1 MKSAD
6 FSLDFS
12 FLPKPLPPVQ
22 YMKRSALKR
31 WIPFR
36 LAALVAPLIAAWP
49 VAVKAAP
56 LWWDNSGGTAN
67 DWGGAANWSTVVGGG
82 TTPGAIPGAADT
94 ATFNAT
100 SLTTAQTVNLNADR
114 SLLGL
119 IFTSGAAVNLQ
130 GGGTNRALT
139 LGLDGILKSGTGA
152 VTVGSATAGQNVS
165 ILLGAN
171 QTWANNNNT
180 GALTVLNGVTS
191 NAAGARVLTLGGTS
205 TTASTASGVIGNGAG
220 TVSVTKVGTAT
231 WVLGGANSFGGGV
244 NLNAG
249 VLQLNNAT
257 AAGSGTITYGNSG
270 SGRLFING
278 GVGIANNLVIGT
290 AQAGAVGQGL
300 IQQTGTGRATV
311 NGTVTFN
318 ALPSAGGA
326 LVGGGAVGSELV
338 LAGAVNGGAALGL
351 SQRDGRVIFSGGGS
365 IGGTY
370 LVTGTVL
377 AGANNGIPVALAPA
391 LGGSANGTLDLNG
404 FNQALAGVSLGN
416 GGLGSN
422 FTGTVNLGAR
432 TLSLN
437 GNVTTVSTATSVAA
451 HTINAG
457 VGGTIDFGGTSRSFT
472 VADTLAVDDL
482 TVNGA
487 AITAGAGFSKDGA
500 GTLVLRNVTS
510 TGALSV
516 NAGTLAASSI
526 GQAGT
531 LSVPGLSFGA
541 GNATVRVQVG
551 SVQDTINAG
560 ALTTGSG
567 TVTLA
572 VPQVGGLIANGTYPL
587 LNYAGA
593 SPGLGAF
600 VAALP
605 GHMTGSI
612 VDTGSSFAL
621 EVTGNDR
628 VVWTGGVD
636 GKWDVNTTENWK
648 LETGGGAAKY
658 LEYDSVVFGDGPLGA
673 GGSTISVTG
682 NVTPAAVSFTNT
694 TATPYA
700 LTGVGAVGITGAGGL
715 TKTGDGTVVLQ
726 TANSYSGATTVSA
739 GTLELDH
746 DVTGNVVLSG
756 TSGVSVASGALL
768 KLTRDDGNIAFS
780 RSISGAGTVE
790 VNPHTAAGAAV
801 RDVGLTGNNSGFN
814 GTWRF
819 TTSVAGA
826 LGTYRTNAMT
836 AANLGSAGVIVE
848 NGAQVWLAG
857 GNTFNNNFTITGA
870 GYAETAGGTPA
881 AGTGLAYGGIG
892 ALRIDNGST
901 LAGGIRISGNTKI
914 QAYNGTGTISGSI
927 STTNASDLL
936 VVGGGQ
942 SGTTVVLTGDNS
954 SGANPLRNVWINSG
968 GTAGTQR
975 LNVGNGGTT
984 GTLGL
989 GTVTLNGDS
998 AAQAAIGFDRSNGY
1012 TLAPGQTITA
1022 TGTTLTNTFVDL
1034 DSTGSGF
1041 NDGGNAITLGA
1052 AGPAAGGSVRVG
1064 QSRANAVAA
1073 ITGALTAERV
1083 TVASGQNNATL
1094 NIVPGATVRANY
1106 LGISEA
1112 GGMGGTVNQSGG
1124 DVGVVGQ
1131 VRVGHFGTNTSVYNM
1146 SGGQLTLSGAS
1157 PALTPSTAGAGGVN
1171 ATGDNN
1177 IPGGA
1182 TQVITGGGIY
1192 LGIDGTGIFNQTG
1205 GTVTTN
1211 WVVLD
1216 NRGDSGAGVNMPDG
1230 IDRYNLSGGVLNL
1243 RSNWGIIQRNASA
1256 AVSFGG
1262 GTVRVDNTGSGTGT
1276 GTAITVPLNA
1286 VIDTVGGTTTTLD
1299 TNGAD
1304 NGFTLSQNVRG
1315 TGTLSLTGGGSVN
1328 LSTTTAQTVS
1338 ANLAS
1343 AGAGANLVKQGVG
1356 TTTLTGSLAGFTGN
1370 VTVSAGRLGVPNDL
1384 GAGVLTVADGAA
1396 LSGEPQQVTAL
1407 NLGTTAGAV
1416 NTLHFDPTTAG
1427 ALTTGVLNSVG
1438 RTVLNLTS
1446 APASAGLYAAIQYG
1460 TRSGAGTFEVA
1471 DAATFRQAP
1480 TVIDSGS
1487 AINVDIAAGLNLNW
1501 SGVESGVWN
1510 LNAAKNWTNSAPAE
1524 DVFFNFDRVTFG
1536 EGGANPAVALAGK
1549 LAPAA
1554 VAVTSETVNY
1564 TLTSTTDNQ
1573 LTGVTGIAKTGAS
1586 TLTLVGPNV
1595 HTGVT
1600 SIGGGT
1606 VAISNANSLG
1616 SGAGGNSIALS
1627 NGGRLAYSG
1636 TTAIDLGATRS
1647 VAVGTG
1653 GGTIAHTGTTAVTH
1667 AIPGNLSGS
1676 GALRFSTTGTAAAAN
1691 SSTTYTLSGSNAG
1704 YTGDISVDA
1713 TSNILS
1719 TLTIPNQL
1727 AVPNARSITVNHPA
1741 ASVTAGN
1748 ANNLT
1753 LGGGVTLPAATTLNF
1768 TSALPTAALSLRTGL
1783 NTSGAVAINGP
1794 VTLSGNTIVQFNAA
1808 AGSVATYNGNFSET
1822 TPGAFVE
1829 SGLSPFS
1836 NVLFLRG
1843 TGTHVVNGTVNLPSA
1858 GSTLAVTD
1866 GAVVLLN
1873 SSGNNFRSGNAAF
1886 GTIRLGAHDAL
1897 ATNARVVIGQT
1908 GDQAATVDLNG
1919 FNQTVA
1925 GLEWAA
1931 VTGNSLTKGISNTNA
1946 GQLSTFTVNQATT
1959 PGTAFNGTISGRTAL
1974 VKEGAGTLTLAA
1986 GASNFTGNVTVNGGT
2001 LVASSAAAANGNSGP
2016 LGVANAAGRRIT
2028 VGSGAILSFTSNN
2041 IYGNGS
2047 GNANLPTTAINGGTL
2062 TSTRY
2067 NVLGNLE
2074 LNGGTLTQSASDSG
2088 GYQGYQFRGSV
2099 AVGGSAASSIETG
2112 NGKGNHLGANTVF
2125 NVADATGN
2133 SGADLTVSTPLLNQ
2147 SADFGSAAGGL
2158 TKEGAGTLRL
2168 APASVSTY
2176 TGATVVNGGELRVDG
2191 SAAFSAMTVNLG
2203 ATLSGSGTTGSVT
2216 SSGGIITPIGRFST
2230 GSFSS
2235 DAASVFRFDV
2245 GGLTPATGLSQL
2257 ATTGTVSLNGDLA
2270 VTLTGGFVPDVLSK
2284 VLLWENDGSLDSV
2297 VGVFTGLPEGS
2308 QFAAS
2313 GSADPDDYWTITY
2326 RESGLA
2332 GTDGNDI
2339 ALTYVPEPGS
2349 AALAL
2354 AGAVPFLR
2362 RRRAAAGRK

>member
-1 MKSAD
+1 M
-6 FSLDFS
+6 
-12 FLPKPLPPVQ
+12 
-22 YMKRSALKR
+22 
-31 WIPFR
+31 
-36 LAALVAPLIAAWP
+36 
-49 VAVKAAP
+49 
-56 LWWDNSGGTAN
+56 
-67 DWGGAANWSTVVGGG
+67 
-82 TTPGAIPGAADT
+82 
-94 ATFNAT
+94 
-100 SLTTAQTVNLNADR
+100 
-114 SLLGL
+114 
-119 IFTSGAAVNLQ
+119 
-130 GGGTNRALT
+130 
-139 LGLDGILKSGTGA
+139 
-152 VTVGSATAGQNVS
+152 
-165 ILLGAN
+165 
-171 QTWANNNNT
+171 
-180 GALTVLNGVTS
+180 
-191 NAAGARVLTLGGTS
+191 
-205 TTASTASGVIGNGAG
+205 
-220 TVSVTKVGTAT
+220 
-231 WVLGGANSFGGGV
+231 LGGANSFGGGV

-290 AQAGAVGQGL
+290 AQGGAVGQGL

-318 ALPSAGGA
+318 AMPSAGGA
-326 LVGGGAVGSELV
+326 LVGGGAVGNELV

-377 AGANNGIPVALAPA
+377 AGANNGIPVALAPS

-404 FNQALAGVSLGN
+404 FNQTLAGVSLGN
-416 GGLGSN
+416 AGVGSN
-422 FTGTVNLGAR
+422 FTGTVNLGVR
-432 TLSLN
+432 TLTLG
-437 GNVTTVSTATSVAA
+437 GNVTTVSTATSAAA

-457 VGGTIDFGGTSRSFT
+457 VGGTINFGGTSRSFT

-531 LSVPGLSFGA
+531 LSLPGLSFGA
-541 GNATVRVQVG
+541 GNATLRVQVG
-551 SVQDTINAG
+551 AVQDTINAG

-572 VPQVGGLIANGTYPL
+572 VPQAGGLIANGTYPL
-587 LNYAGA
+587 LSYTGA
-593 SPGLGAF
+593 SPGLGSF

-605 GHMTGSI
+605 GHMTGNV

-636 GKWDVNTTENWK
+636 GKWDINATENWK

-673 GGSTISVTG
+673 GGSTVSVTG

-726 TANSYSGATTVSA
+726 TANSYTGATTVSA

-756 TSGVSVASGALL
+756 TSGVNVASGATLR
-768 KLTRDDGNIAFS
+768 LTRDDGNIAFS

-801 RDVGLTGNNSGFN
+801 RDVALTGNNAGFN

-826 LGTYRTNAMT
+826 LGTYRTNAAMNPT
-836 AANLGSAGVIVE
+836 TLGAASVVVE

-857 GNTFNNNFTITGA
+857 NNTYNNNFTITGT
-870 GYAETAGGTPA
+870 GYSEAAGGTPA
-881 AGTGLAYGGIG
+881 AGAGLAYGGIG
-892 ALRIDNGST
+892 ALRLDNGAT
-901 LAGGIRISGNTKI
+901 LAGGVRISGNTKI

-927 STTNASDLL
+927 STTSTSDVL

-942 SGTTVVLTGDNS
+942 SGTTILLTGDNS

-968 GTAGTQR
+968 GTTGMQR

-989 GTVTLNGDS
+989 GTVTLNGDAS
-998 AAQAAIGFDRSNGY
+998 QAAIGFDRSNGY
-1012 TLAPGQTITA
+1012 TLAAGQTITGA
-1022 TGTTLTNTFVDL
+1022 GTFTSTFVDL
-1034 DSTGSGF
+1034 DSTGPGF
-1041 NDGGNAITLGA
+1041 NDGGNTITLGA
-1052 AGPAAGGSVRVG
+1052 AAPAAGGSVRVG
-1064 QSRANAVAA
+1064 QTRANALAA
-1073 ITGALTAERV
+1073 ITGSLTAERLL
-1083 TVASGQNNATL
+1083 VASGQNNATL
-1094 NIVPGATVRANY
+1094 NILPGATVRANY
-1106 LGISEA
+1106 LGISETA
-1112 GGMGGTVNQSGG
+1112 GMSGTVNQSGG

-1146 SGGQLTLSGAS
+1146 SGGQLTLTGAS
-1157 PALTPSTAGAGGVN
+1157 PALTPSTAGAGGAN

-1182 TQVITGGGIY
+1182 TPVISGGGIY

-1276 GTAITVPLNA
+1276 GAAITVPLNA

-1315 TGTLSLTGGGSVN
+1315 TGTLSLTGGGAVN
-1328 LSTTTAQTVS
+1328 LSTATAQTVS
-1338 ANLAS
+1338 ANLSS
-1343 AGAGANLVKQGVG
+1343 AGTAANLVKQGAG
-1356 TTTLTGSLAGFTGN
+1356 TTTLTGSLAGYTGN
-1370 VTVSAGRLGVPNDL
+1370 VTVSAGRLDVPNDL
-1384 GAGVLTVADGAA
+1384 GAGAMTVADGAA
-1396 LSGEPQQVTAL
+1396 LSGEPQQVTTL

-1416 NTLHFDPTTAG
+1416 NTLHFDPTTPG

-1438 RTVLNLTS
+1438 RTVLNLTA

-1480 TVIDSGS
+1480 LVIDSGS
-1487 AINVDIAAGLNLNW
+1487 AINVDIAAGLDLNW
-1501 SGVESGVWN
+1501 SGAVSGAWN
-1510 LNAAKNWTNSAPAE
+1510 LNSAKNWTNSTSAE

-1536 EGGANPAVALAGK
+1536 DSGANPSVALAGK

-1554 VAVTSETVNY
+1554 VAVTAETTNY

-1573 LTGVTGIAKTGAS
+1573 LTGVTGIAKSGAS

-1616 SGAGGNSIALS
+1616 SGAAGNSVALS

-1636 TTAIDLGATRS
+1636 TTAIDLGAARN

-1653 GGTIAHTGTTAVTH
+1653 GGTIAHTGTTAVNYTVS
-1667 AIPGNLSGS
+1667 GNLTGS
-1676 GALRFSTTGTAAAAN
+1676 GALRFSTTGTAGTV
-1691 SSTTYTLSGSNAG
+1691 STTTNYVLGGSNGG
-1704 YTGDISVDA
+1704 YSGDISVDG

-1719 TLTIPNQL
+1719 TLTIPNQA

-1741 ASVTAGN
+1741 ASVTTGN

-1768 TSALPTAALSLRTGL
+1768 TSALPTAALSLRTGM

-1794 VTLSGNTIVQFNAA
+1794 VTVSGSAIVQFNAA
-1808 AGSVATYNGNFSET
+1808 AGGVTTYNGSISET

-1843 TGTHVVNGTVNLPSA
+1843 AGTHVVNGTVNLPSA
-1858 GSTLAVTD
+1858 GSTLSLTD
-1866 GAVVLLN
+1866 GAVVLMN
-1873 SSGNNFRSGNAAF
+1873 STGNNYRSTNAAF
-1886 GTIRLGAHDAL
+1886 GTIRLGANDAL
-1897 ATNARVVIGQT
+1897 ATNGRVVIGQA

-1931 VTGNSLTKGISNTNA
+1931 VTGNTLTKGISNTNA
-1946 GQLSTFTVNQATT
+1946 GQLSTLTVNQATT

-1974 VKEGAGTLTLAA
+1974 VKEGAGSLTLAA
-1986 GASNFTGNVTVNGGT
+1986 AASNFTGNVTVNGGT
-2001 LVASSAAAANGNSGP
+2001 LVASSAAAANGSAGP
-2016 LGVANAAGRRIT
+2016 LGVANVAGRRVT

-2041 IYGNGS
+2041 IYGNGV
-2047 GNANLPTTAINGGTL
+2047 GNANLPTTAVNGGTL

-2067 NVLGNLE
+2067 NVLGNVE
-2074 LNGGTLTQSASDSG
+2074 LNGGTLAQSASDSG

-2133 SGADLTVSTPLLNQ
+2133 AGADLTVSTPLLNQ
-2147 SADFGSAAGGL
+2147 SADFSSAVGGL
-2158 TKEGAGTLRL
+2158 TKEGAGTMRL

-2191 SAAFSAMTVNLG
+2191 SAAFSATTVNLG
-2203 ATLSGSGTTGSVT
+2203 AVLSGSGTVGSVT

-2230 GSFSS
+2230 GAFSS
-2235 DAASVFRFDV
+2235 DAATVFRFDV
-2245 GGLTPATGLSQL
+2245 GGMTPATGLSQL
-2257 ATTGTVSLNGDLA
+2257 ATTGAVSLNGNLE
-2270 VTLTGGFVPDVLSK
+2270 VTLTGGFVPEVLSK
-2284 VLLWENDGSLDSV
+2284 VLLWDNDGSLDSV
-2297 VGVFTGLPEGS
+2297 VGVFTGLPEGT

-2326 RESGLA
+2326 QESGLA

-2362 RRRAAAGRK
+2362 RRRGAAGRK

>member
-1 MKSAD
+1 
-6 FSLDFS
+6 
-12 FLPKPLPPVQ
+12 
-22 YMKRSALKR
+22 MKRSALKR

-56 LWWDNSGGTAN
+56 LWWDNVGGTAN

-100 SLTTAQTVNLNADR
+100 SLTAAQTVNLNADR
-114 SLLGL
+114 SLSGL
-119 IFTSGAAVNLQ
+119 IFTSAATVGLQ

-139 LGLDGILKSGTGA
+139 LGADGLVKSGTGA
-152 VTVGSATAGQNVS
+152 ITVGSATAGQNVS
-165 ILLGAN
+165 ILLAAD

-191 NAAGARVLTLGGTS
+191 NVAGARVLTLGGTS

-220 TVSVTKVGTAT
+220 TVSVTKAGTST

-290 AQAGAVGQGL
+290 AQGGAVGQGL

-311 NGTVTFN
+311 NGTVTIN

-326 LVGGGAVGSELV
+326 LVGGTATGNELV

-377 AGANNGIPVALAPA
+377 AGANNGIPVALAPS

-404 FNQALAGVSLGN
+404 FNQTLAGVSLGN
-416 GGLGSN
+416 AGVGSN
-422 FTGTVNLGAR
+422 FTGTVNLGVR
-432 TLSLN
+432 TLTLG
-437 GNVTTVSTATSVAA
+437 GNVTTVSTATSAAA

-457 VGGTIDFGGTSRSFT
+457 VGGTINFGGTSRSFT

-510 TGALSV
+510 TGVLSV

-531 LSVPGLSFGA
+531 LSLPGLSFGA

-551 SVQDTINAG
+551 TVQDTINAG
-560 ALTTGSG
+560 VLTTGSG

-572 VPQVGGLIANGTYPL
+572 VPQAGGLIANGTYPL
-587 LNYAGA
+587 LSYTGA
-593 SPGLGAF
+593 SPGLGSF

-605 GHMTGSI
+605 GHMTGNV

-636 GKWDVNTTENWK
+636 GKWDVNATENWK

-673 GGSTISVTG
+673 GGSTVSVTG

-726 TANSYSGATTVSA
+726 TANSYTGATTVSA

-756 TSGVSVASGALL
+756 TSGVNVASGATLR
-768 KLTRDDGNIAFS
+768 LTRDDGNIAFS

-801 RDVGLTGNNSGFN
+801 RDVALTGNNAGFN

-826 LGTYRTNAMT
+826 LGTYRTNAAMNPT
-836 AANLGSAGVIVE
+836 TLGAASVVVE

-857 GNTFNNNFTITGA
+857 NNTYNNNFTITGT
-870 GYAETAGGTPA
+870 GYSEAAGGTPA
-881 AGTGLAYGGIG
+881 AGAGLAYGGIG
-892 ALRIDNGST
+892 ALRLDNGAT
-901 LAGGIRISGNTKI
+901 LAGGVRISGNTKI

-927 STTNASDLL
+927 STTSTSDVL

-942 SGTTVVLTGDNS
+942 SGTTILLTGDNS

-968 GTAGTQR
+968 GTTGMQR

-989 GTVTLNGDS
+989 GTVTLNGDAS
-998 AAQAAIGFDRSNGY
+998 QAAIGFDRSNGY
-1012 TLAPGQTITA
+1012 TLAAGQTITGA
-1022 TGTTLTNTFVDL
+1022 GTFTSTFVDL
-1034 DSTGSGF
+1034 DSTGPGF
-1041 NDGGNAITLGA
+1041 NDGGNTITLGA
-1052 AGPAAGGSVRVG
+1052 AAPAAGGSVRVG
-1064 QSRANAVAA
+1064 QTRANALAA
-1073 ITGALTAERV
+1073 ITGSLTAERLL
-1083 TVASGQNNATL
+1083 VASGQNNATL
-1094 NIVPGATVRANY
+1094 NILPGATVRANY
-1106 LGISEA
+1106 LGISETA
-1112 GGMGGTVNQSGG
+1112 GMSGTVNQSGG

-1146 SGGQLTLSGAS
+1146 SGGQLTLTGAS
-1157 PALTPSTAGAGGVN
+1157 PALTPSTAGAGGAN

-1182 TQVITGGGIY
+1182 TPVISGGGIY

-1276 GTAITVPLNA
+1276 GAAITVPLNA

-1315 TGTLSLTGGGSVN
+1315 TGTLSLTGGGAVN
-1328 LSTTTAQTVS
+1328 LSTATAQTVS
-1338 ANLAS
+1338 ANLSS
-1343 AGAGANLVKQGVG
+1343 AGTAANLVKQGAG
-1356 TTTLTGSLAGFTGN
+1356 TTTLTGSLAGYTGN
-1370 VTVSAGRLGVPNDL
+1370 VTVSAGRLDVPSDL
-1384 GAGVLTVADGAA
+1384 GAGAMTVADGAA
-1396 LSGEPQQVTAL
+1396 LSGEPQQVTTL

-1416 NTLHFDPTTAG
+1416 NTLHFDPTTPG

-1438 RTVLNLTS
+1438 RTVLNLTA

-1480 TVIDSGS
+1480 LVIDSGS
-1487 AINVDIAAGLNLNW
+1487 AINVDIAAGLDLNW
-1501 SGVESGVWN
+1501 SGAVSGAWN
-1510 LNAAKNWTNSAPAE
+1510 LNSAKNWTNSTAAE

-1536 EGGANPAVALAGK
+1536 DTGANPAVALAGK

-1554 VAVTSETVNY
+1554 VAVTAETTNY

-1573 LTGVTGIAKTGAS
+1573 LTGVTGIAKSGAS

-1616 SGAGGNSIALS
+1616 SGAAGNSVALS

-1636 TTAIDLGATRS
+1636 TTAIDLGAARN

-1653 GGTIAHTGTTAVTH
+1653 GGTIAHTGTTAVNYTVS
-1667 AIPGNLSGS
+1667 GNLTGS
-1676 GALRFSTTGTAAAAN
+1676 GALRFSTTGTAGTV
-1691 SSTTYTLSGSNAG
+1691 STTTNYVLGGSNGG
-1704 YTGDISVDA
+1704 YSGDISVDG

-1719 TLTIPNQL
+1719 TLTIPNQA
-1727 AVPNARSITVNHPA
+1727 AVPNARSITVNYPA
-1741 ASVTAGN
+1741 ASVTSGN

-1753 LGGGVTLPAATTLNF
+1753 LGGGVTMPAATTLNF
-1768 TSALPTAALSLRTGL
+1768 TSALPTAALSLRTGM

-1794 VTLSGNTIVQFNAA
+1794 VTLSGSAIVQFNAA
-1808 AGSVATYNGNFSET
+1808 AGGVTTYNGNISET

-1829 SGLSPFS
+1829 SGLLPFS

-1858 GSTLAVTD
+1858 GSTLSLTD
-1866 GAVVLLN
+1866 GAVVLMN
-1873 SSGNNFRSGNAAF
+1873 STGNNYRSTNAAF
-1886 GTIRLGAHDAL
+1886 GTIRLGANDAL
-1897 ATNARVVIGQT
+1897 ATNGRLVIGQT

-1931 VTGNSLTKGISNTNA
+1931 VTGNSLTKGVSNTNA

-1974 VKEGAGTLTLAA
+1974 VKEGAGSLTLAA
-1986 GASNFTGNVTVNGGT
+1986 AASNFTGNVTVNGGT
-2001 LVASSAAAANGNSGP
+2001 LVASSAAAANGSAGP
-2016 LGVANAAGRRIT
+2016 LGVANAAGRRVT

-2041 IYGNGS
+2041 IYGNGV
-2047 GNANLPTTAINGGTL
+2047 GNANLPTTAVNGGTL

-2067 NVLGNLE
+2067 NVLGNVE
-2074 LNGGTLTQSASDSG
+2074 LNGGTLAQSASDSG

-2099 AVGGSAASSIETG
+2099 AVGGSGASSIETG

-2133 SGADLTVSTPLLNQ
+2133 AGADLTVSTPLLNQ
-2147 SADFGSAAGGL
+2147 SADFSSAAGGL
-2158 TKEGAGTLRL
+2158 TKEGAGTMRL

-2191 SAAFSAMTVNLG
+2191 SAAFSATTVNLG
-2203 ATLSGSGTTGSVT
+2203 AVLSGSGTVGSVT

-2230 GSFSS
+2230 GAVSS
-2235 DAASVFRFDV
+2235 DAATVFRFDV
-2245 GGLTPATGLSQL
+2245 GGMTPAAGLSQL
-2257 ATTGTVSLNGDLA
+2257 ATTGAVSLNGNLE
-2270 VTLTGGFVPDVLSK
+2270 VTLTGGFVPEVLSK
-2284 VLLWENDGSLDSV
+2284 VLLWDNDGSLDSV
-2297 VGVFTGLPEGS
+2297 VGVFTGLPEGT

-2326 RESGLA
+2326 QESGLA

-2362 RRRAAAGRK
+2362 RRRVAAGRK

>member
-1 MKSAD
+1 
-6 FSLDFS
+6 
-12 FLPKPLPPVQ
+12 
-22 YMKRSALKR
+22 MKRTALKR

-56 LWWDNSGGTAN
+56 LWWDNVGGTAN

-100 SLTTAQTVNLNADR
+100 SLTAAQTVNLNADR

-119 IFTSGAAVNLQ
+119 IFTSGATVGLQ

-139 LGLDGILKSGTGA
+139 LGADGIVKSGAGA
-152 VTVGSATAGQNVS
+152 ITVGSATAGQNVS
-165 ILLGAN
+165 ILLAAD

-205 TTASTASGVIGNGAG
+205 TTASTASGVIGNGSG
-220 TVSVTKVGTAT
+220 TVSVTKSGAGT
-231 WVLGGANSFGGGV
+231 WVLGGANSFSGGV

-278 GVGIANNLVIGT
+278 GVTIANNLVIGT
-290 AQAGAVGQGL
+290 AQAGSVGQGL

-311 NGTVTFN
+311 NGTVTMN

-326 LVGGGAVGSELV
+326 LVGGAAVGNELV

-365 IGGTY
+365 IGGNFV
-370 LVTGTVL
+370 VTGTVL
-377 AGANNGIPVALAPA
+377 AGANNGIPVGLAPA

-404 FNQALAGVSLGN
+404 FNQTLAGVSLGN
-416 GGLGSN
+416 SGVGSN
-422 FTGTVNLGAR
+422 FTGTVNLGVR
-432 TLSLN
+432 TLSLD
-437 GNVTTVSTATSVAA
+437 GNVTTISTATSVAA

-457 VGGTIDFGGTSRSFT
+457 VGGTINFGGTNRSFT

-487 AITAGAGFSKDGA
+487 AITANAGFSKDGA

-510 TGALSV
+510 SGALSV
-516 NAGTLAASSI
+516 NAGTVAASSI

-551 SVQDTINAG
+551 AVQDTINAG

-572 VPQVGGLIANGTYPL
+572 VPQTGGLIANGTYPL
-587 LNYAGA
+587 LNYTGA

-605 GHMTGSI
+605 GRVTGNL

-621 EVTGNDR
+621 QVTGNDR

-658 LEYDSVVFGDGPLGA
+658 VEYDSVVFGDGPLGA
-673 GGSTISVTG
+673 GGSAISVTG
-682 NVTPAAVSFTNT
+682 NVTPAAVTFTNT
-694 TATPYA
+694 ATTPYT
-700 LTGVGAVGITGAGGL
+700 LTGVGAVGITGAGVF
-715 TKTGDGTVVLQ
+715 TKSGDGTVVLQ
-726 TANSYSGATTVSA
+726 TANSYTGATTVSA

-756 TSGVSVASGALL
+756 TSGVNVAAGAMLR
-768 KLTRDDGNIAFS
+768 LTRDDGNIAFS

-790 VNPHTAAGAAV
+790 VNPHTAAGTAV
-801 RDVGLTGNNSGFN
+801 RDVSLTGNNSGFS

-826 LGTYRTNAMT
+826 LGTYRTNAQMT

-857 GNTFNNNFTITGA
+857 GNTFNNNFTIAGTG
-870 GYAETAGGTPA
+870 YSETAGGTPA

-901 LAGGIRISGNTKI
+901 LTGGIRINGNTKI
-914 QAYNGTGTISGSI
+914 QSYGGTATISGSI
-927 STTNASDLL
+927 STTNAADLL
-936 VVGGGQ
+936 VVGGGG
-942 SGTTVVLTGDNS
+942 SGTTILLTGDNS

-968 GTAGTQR
+968 GTSGTQR

-989 GTVTLNGDS
+989 GNVTLNGDS
-998 AAQAAIGFDRSNGY
+998 AALAAIGFDRSNGY
-1012 TLAPGQTITA
+1012 TLAPGQTITGA
-1022 TGTTLTNTFVDL
+1022 GTFTNTFVDL

-1052 AGPAAGGSVRVG
+1052 AAHASGGSVRVG
-1064 QSRANAVAA
+1064 QSRANAVAT
-1073 ITGALTAERV
+1073 ITGTLTAERLA
-1083 TVASGQNNATL
+1083 VASGQNNATL
-1094 NIVPGATVRANY
+1094 NILPGATIRANY
-1106 LGISEA
+1106 LGVSEA
-1112 GGMGGTVNQSGG
+1112 GGMSGTVNQSGG

-1157 PALTPSTAGAGGVN
+1157 PALTPSTAGPGGAN
-1171 ATGDNN
+1171 STGDNN
-1177 IPGGA
+1177 ISGGA
-1182 TQVITGGGIY
+1182 TAVISGGGIY

-1243 RSNWGIIQRNASA
+1243 RSNWGIIQRNASS

-1262 GTVRVDNTGSGTGT
+1262 GTVRVDNTGTGTGT
-1276 GTAITVPLNA
+1276 GAGITVPLNA
-1286 VIDTVGGTTTTLD
+1286 VIDTVAGTTTTLD
-1299 TNGAD
+1299 TNGAA
-1304 NGFTLSQNVRG
+1304 NGFTLNQNVRG

-1343 AGAGANLVKQGVG
+1343 AGTTANLVKQGAG

-1370 VTVSAGRLGVPNDL
+1370 VTVSAGRLDVPSDL
-1384 GAGVLTVADGAA
+1384 GAGVMTVADGAA
-1396 LSGEPQQVTAL
+1396 LSGEPQQVTTL
-1407 NLGTTAGAV
+1407 NLGTTAGVV
-1416 NTLHFDPTTAG
+1416 NTLHFDPTTPG

-1438 RTVLNLTS
+1438 RTVLNLT
-1446 APASAGLYAAIQYG
+1446 AVPASTGTYAAIQYG
-1460 TRSGAGTFEVA
+1460 TRSGGGTFEVA
-1471 DAATFRQAP
+1471 DVATFRTAP
-1480 TVIDSGS
+1480 VVNDTGS
-1487 AINVDIAAGLNLNW
+1487 AINVDITAGLNLNW

-1510 LNAAKNWTNSAPAE
+1510 LNAAKNWTNSTPAD
-1524 DVFFNFDRVTFG
+1524 DVFYNLDRVTFA
-1536 EGGANPAVALAGK
+1536 EGGANPSVTLTGK

-1554 VAVTSETVNY
+1554 LAVTSETTNY

-1636 TTAIDLGATRS
+1636 TTAIDLGAARH

-1653 GGTIAHTGTTAVTH
+1653 GGTIAHSGTTAVTY
-1667 AIPGNLSGS
+1667 AIPGNLTGS

-1691 SSTTYTLSGSNAG
+1691 SNTTYTLSGSNAG
-1704 YTGDISVDA
+1704 YSGDISVDA

-1719 TLTIPNQL
+1719 TLTIPNQA
-1727 AVPNARSITVNHPA
+1727 AVPNARSITVNFPA
-1741 ASVTAGN
+1741 ASVTTGN

-1768 TSALPTAALSLRTGL
+1768 TSALPTAALSLRSGM

-1794 VTLSGNTIVQFNAA
+1794 VTVSGSTIVQFNAA
-1808 AGSVATYNGNFSET
+1808 AGGVTTYNGNFSET

-1843 TGTHVVNGTVNLPSA
+1843 AGTHVVNGTVNLPSA
-1858 GSTLAVTD
+1858 GSTLSVTD
-1866 GAVVLLN
+1866 GAVVVMN
-1873 SSGNNFRSGNAAF
+1873 STGNNFRSTNSAF
-1886 GTIRLGAHDAL
+1886 GTIRLGANDAL
-1897 ATNARVVIGQT
+1897 ATNGRLVIGQT

-1931 VTGNSLTKGISNTNA
+1931 VTGNTLTKGISNTNA

-1974 VKEGAGTLTLAA
+1974 VKEGAGSLTLAA
-1986 GASNFTGNVTVNGGT
+1986 AASNFTGNVTVNAGT
-2001 LVASSAAAANGNSGP
+2001 LVASSAAAANGSAGP
-2016 LGVANAAGRRIT
+2016 LGVANAAGRRVT
-2028 VGSGAILSFTSNN
+2028 VGNGAILSFTSNN
-2041 IYGNGS
+2041 IYGNGV
-2047 GNANLPTTAINGGTL
+2047 GNANLPTTAVNGGTL

-2067 NVLGNLE
+2067 NVLGNVE

-2147 SADFGSAAGGL
+2147 SADFSSAAGGL
-2158 TKEGAGTLRL
+2158 TKDGAGTMRL
-2168 APASVSTY
+2168 APTSVSTY

-2191 SAAFSAMTVNLG
+2191 SAAFSAVTVNSG

-2235 DAASVFRFDV
+2235 DAATVFRFDV

-2257 ATTGTVSLNGDLA
+2257 ATAGTLSLNGDLV
-2270 VTLTGGFVPDVLSK
+2270 VTLTSGFVPDVLAK

-2308 QFAAS
+2308 TFAAS

-2326 RESGLA
+2326 QESGLA

-2362 RRRAAAGRK
+2362 RRRTAASRK

>member
-1 MKSAD
+1 
-6 FSLDFS
+6 
-12 FLPKPLPPVQ
+12 
-22 YMKRSALKR
+22 MKRSALKR

-56 LWWDNSGGTAN
+56 LWWDNVGGTAN

-100 SLTTAQTVNLNADR
+100 SLTAAQTVNLNADR
-114 SLLGL
+114 SLSGL
-119 IFTSGAAVNLQ
+119 IFTSAATVGLQ

-139 LGLDGILKSGTGA
+139 LGADGLVKSGTGA
-152 VTVGSATAGQNVS
+152 ITVGSATAGQNVS
-165 ILLGAN
+165 ILLAAD

-191 NAAGARVLTLGGTS
+191 NVAGARVLTLGGTS

-220 TVSVTKVGTAT
+220 TVSVTKSGTGT

-278 GVGIANNLVIGT
+278 GVTIGNSLVIGT
-290 AQAGAVGQGL
+290 AQGGAVGQGL

-311 NGTVTFN
+311 NGTVTIN

-326 LVGGGAVGSELV
+326 LVGGTATGNELV

-365 IGGTY
+365 IGGTFV
-370 LVTGTVL
+370 VTGTVL
-377 AGANNGIPVALAPA
+377 AGANNGIPVGLVPT

-404 FNQALAGVSLGN
+404 FNQTLAGVALGN
-416 GGLGSN
+416 SGAGSN
-422 FTGTVNLGAR
+422 FTGTVNLGTR
-432 TLSLN
+432 TLSLD
-437 GNVTTVSTATSVAA
+437 GNVTTVSTATSGAA

-457 VGGTIDFGGTSRSFT
+457 VGGTINFGGTSRSFT

-516 NAGTLAASSI
+516 NAGTVAASSI

-531 LSVPGLSFGA
+531 LSLPGLSFGA

-551 SVQDTINAG
+551 TVQDTINAG

-572 VPQVGGLIANGTYPL
+572 VPQAGGLIANGTYPL

-593 SPGLGAF
+593 SPGLGSF

-605 GHMTGSI
+605 GHMTGNV

-648 LETGGGAAKY
+648 LETGGGTAKY

-673 GGSTISVTG
+673 GGSTVSVTG

-694 TATPYA
+694 TATPYT

-726 TANSYSGATTVSA
+726 TANSYTGATTVSA

-756 TSGVSVASGALL
+756 TSGVNVASGATLR
-768 KLTRDDGNIAFS
+768 LTRDDGNIAFS

-801 RDVGLTGNNSGFN
+801 RDVALTGNNAGFN

-826 LGTYRTNAMT
+826 LGTYRTNAAMNPT
-836 AANLGSAGVIVE
+836 TLGAASVVVE

-857 GNTFNNNFTITGA
+857 NNTYNNNFTITGT
-870 GYAETAGGTPA
+870 GYSEAAGGTPA
-881 AGTGLAYGGIG
+881 AGAGLAYGGIG
-892 ALRIDNGST
+892 ALRLDNGAT
-901 LAGGIRISGNTKI
+901 LAGGVRISGNTKI

-927 STTNASDLL
+927 STTSTSDVL

-942 SGTTVVLTGDNS
+942 SGTTILLTGDNS

-968 GTAGTQR
+968 GTTGMQR

-989 GTVTLNGDS
+989 GTVTLNGDAS
-998 AAQAAIGFDRSNGY
+998 QAAIGFDRSNGY
-1012 TLAPGQTITA
+1012 TLAPGQTITGA
-1022 TGTTLTNTFVDL
+1022 GTFTNTFVDL
-1034 DSTGSGF
+1034 DSTGPGF
-1041 NDGGNAITLGA
+1041 NDGGNTITLGA
-1052 AGPAAGGSVRVG
+1052 AAPAAGGSVRVG

-1073 ITGALTAERV
+1073 ITGSLTAERLL
-1083 TVASGQNNATL
+1083 VASGQNNATL
-1094 NIVPGATVRANY
+1094 NILPGATVRANY
-1106 LGISEA
+1106 LGISETA
-1112 GGMGGTVNQSGG
+1112 GMSGTVNQSGG

-1146 SGGQLTLSGAS
+1146 SGGQLTLTGAS
-1157 PALTPSTAGAGGVN
+1157 PALTPSTAGAGGAN

-1182 TQVITGGGIY
+1182 ISVIAGGGIY
-1192 LGIDGTGIFNQTG
+1192 LGIDGTGVFNQTG

-1276 GTAITVPLNA
+1276 GAAITVPLNA

-1315 TGTLSLTGGGSVN
+1315 TGTLSLTGGGAVN
-1328 LSTTTAQTVS
+1328 LSTATAQTVS
-1338 ANLAS
+1338 ANLSS
-1343 AGAGANLVKQGVG
+1343 AGTAANLVKQGAG
-1356 TTTLTGSLAGFTGN
+1356 TTTLTGSLAGYTGN
-1370 VTVSAGRLGVPNDL
+1370 VTVSAGRLDVPNDL
-1384 GAGVLTVADGAA
+1384 GAGAMTVADGAA
-1396 LSGEPQQVTAL
+1396 LSGEPQQVTTL

-1416 NTLHFDPTTAG
+1416 NTLHFDPTTPG

-1438 RTVLNLTS
+1438 RTVLNLTA

-1460 TRSGAGTFEVA
+1460 ARSGAGTFEVA
-1471 DAATFRQAP
+1471 DAATFRAAP
-1480 TVIDSGS
+1480 VVSDSGS
-1487 AINVDIAAGLNLNW
+1487 AINVEIAAGLNLNW
-1501 SGVESGVWN
+1501 SGAVSGAWN
-1510 LNAAKNWTNSAPAE
+1510 LNSTKNWANSTPGE
-1524 DVFFNFDRVTFG
+1524 DVFFNFDRVTFA

-1554 VAVTSETVNY
+1554 VAVTSETTNY

-1586 TLTLVGPNV
+1586 VLTLVGPNV

-1616 SGAGGNSIALS
+1616 SGAAGNNVALS

-1636 TTAIDLGATRS
+1636 TTAIDLGAGRN

-1653 GGTIAHTGTTAVTH
+1653 GGTIAHTGTTAVTY
-1667 AIPGNLSGS
+1667 AIPGNLTGS
-1676 GALRFSTTGTAAAAN
+1676 GALRFSTTGTAGAAN
-1691 SSTTYTLSGSNAG
+1691 TNTTYTLSGSNAG
-1704 YTGDISVDA
+1704 YSGDISVDG

-1719 TLTIPNQL
+1719 TLTIPNQV
-1727 AVPNARSITVNHPA
+1727 AVPNAASITVNYPA
-1741 ASVTAGN
+1741 ASVTSGN

-1753 LGGGVTLPAATTLNF
+1753 LGGGVTLPAVTTLNF
-1768 TSALPTAALSLRTGL
+1768 TSALPTAALSLRTGM
-1783 NTSGAVAINGP
+1783 NTSGGVAINGP
-1794 VTLSGNTIVQFNAA
+1794 VTVSGSAIVQFNAA
-1808 AGSVATYNGNFSET
+1808 AGGVTTYNGNILEA

-1829 SGLSPFS
+1829 SGLLPFS

-1858 GSTLAVTD
+1858 GSTLSLTD
-1866 GAVVLLN
+1866 GAVVVMN
-1873 SSGNNFRSGNAAF
+1873 STGNNYRSTNAAF
-1886 GTIRLGAHDAL
+1886 GTIRLGANDAL
-1897 ATNARVVIGQT
+1897 ATNGRLVIGQT

-1931 VTGNSLTKGISNTNA
+1931 VTGNTLTKGISNTNA
-1946 GQLSTFTVNQATT
+1946 GQLSTLTVNQATT

-1974 VKEGAGTLTLAA
+1974 VKDGAGTLTVAA

-2001 LVASSAAAANGNSGP
+2001 LVASSAAAANGSTGP
-2016 LGVANAAGRRIT
+2016 LGVANAAGRRVT
-2028 VGSGAILSFTSNN
+2028 VGSGAMLSFTSNN
-2041 IYGNGS
+2041 IYGNGV
-2047 GNANLPTTAINGGTL
+2047 GNPNLPTTAVNGGTL

-2067 NVLGNLE
+2067 NVLGNVE
-2074 LNGGTLTQSASDSG
+2074 LNGATLTQSSSDSG

-2133 SGADLTVSTPLLNQ
+2133 AGADLTVSTPLLNQ
-2147 SADFGSAAGGL
+2147 SADFSSAAGGL
-2158 TKEGAGTLRL
+2158 TKEGAGTMRL

-2191 SAAFSAMTVNLG
+2191 SAAFSATTVNLG
-2203 ATLSGSGTTGSVT
+2203 AVLSGSGTVGSVT

-2230 GSFSS
+2230 GAFSS
-2235 DAASVFRFDV
+2235 DAATVFRFDV
-2245 GGLTPATGLSQL
+2245 GGMTPATGLSQL
-2257 ATTGTVSLNGDLA
+2257 ATTGAVSLNGNLE
-2270 VTLTGGFVPDVLSK
+2270 VTLTGGFVPEVLSK
-2284 VLLWENDGSLDSV
+2284 VLLWDNDGSLDSV
-2297 VGVFTGLPEGS
+2297 VGVFTGLPEGT

-2326 RESGLA
+2326 QESGLA

-2362 RRRAAAGRK
+2362 RRRAVAGRK

>member
-1 MKSAD
+1 
-6 FSLDFS
+6 
-12 FLPKPLPPVQ
+12 
-22 YMKRSALKR
+22 MKRSALKR

-56 LWWDNSGGTAN
+56 LWWDNVGGTAN

-100 SLTTAQTVNLNADR
+100 SLTAAQTVNLNADR
-114 SLLGL
+114 ALSGL
-119 IFTSGAAVNLQ
+119 IFTSGATVGLQ

-139 LGLDGILKSGTGA
+139 LGADGIVKSGTGA
-152 VTVGSATAGQNVS
+152 ITVGSATANQNVS
-165 ILLGAN
+165 ILLAAD

-191 NAAGARVLTLGGTS
+191 NVAGARVLTLGGTS

-220 TVSVTKVGTAT
+220 TVSVTKAGTGT
-231 WVLGGANSFGGGV
+231 WVLGGANTFGGGV

-249 VLQLNNAT
+249 VLQLNHAT

-318 ALPSAGGA
+318 AMPAAGGA
-326 LVGGGAVGSELV
+326 LVGGGAVGNELV

-351 SQRDGRVIFSGGGS
+351 SQRDGRVIFNGGGS

-377 AGANNGIPVALAPA
+377 AGANNGIPVGLAPL

-404 FNQALAGVSLGN
+404 FNQSLAGVSLGN
-416 GGLGSN
+416 AGVGSN

-437 GNVTTVSTATSVAA
+437 GNVTTVSTPTSVAA

-457 VGGTIDFGGTSRSFT
+457 VGGTINFGGTSRSFT

-516 NAGTLAASSI
+516 NAGTVAASSI

-551 SVQDTINAG
+551 TVQDTINAG

-572 VPQVGGLIANGTYPL
+572 VPQAGGLIANGTYPL
-587 LNYAGA
+587 LNYTGA

-600 VAALP
+600 AAALP
-605 GHMTGSI
+605 GHMTGNL

-673 GGSTISVTG
+673 GGSAISVTG
-682 NVTPAAVSFTNT
+682 NVTPAAVTFTNT
-694 TATPYA
+694 TTTPYA

-715 TKTGDGTVVLQ
+715 TKTGDGTVLLQ
-726 TANSYSGATTVSA
+726 TANSYTGATTIAA

-756 TSGVSVASGALL
+756 TSGVNVASGALL

-801 RDVGLTGNNSGFN
+801 RDVSLTGNNSGFS

-826 LGTYRTNAMT
+826 LGTYRTNAQMT

-857 GNTFNNNFTITGA
+857 GNTFNNNFTITGT
-870 GYAETAGGTPA
+870 GYSEVAGGTPA

-914 QAYNGTGTISGSI
+914 QSYGGTATISGSI
-927 STTNASDLL
+927 STTNATDLL
-936 VVGGGQ
+936 VVGGGG
-942 SGTTVVLTGDNS
+942 SGTTIVLTGDNS

-968 GTAGTQR
+968 GTTGTQR

-989 GTVTLNGDS
+989 GTVMLNGDAS
-998 AAQAAIGFDRSNGY
+998 IAAIGFDRSNGY

-1034 DSTGSGF
+1034 DATGPGF

-1052 AGPAAGGSVRVG
+1052 AAHAAGGSVRVG
-1064 QSRANAVAA
+1064 QSRANAVAT
-1073 ITGALTAERV
+1073 ITGALTAERLA
-1083 TVASGQNNATL
+1083 VASGQNNATL
-1094 NIVPGATVRANY
+1094 NIVPGATIRANY
-1106 LGISEA
+1106 LGVSEA
-1112 GGMGGTVNQSGG
+1112 GGMSGTVNQSGG

-1146 SGGQLTLSGAS
+1146 SGGQLTLTGAS
-1157 PALTPSTAGAGGVN
+1157 PALTPSTAAGGGANV
-1171 ATGDNN
+1171 TGDNN
-1177 IPGGA
+1177 ISGGA
-1182 TQVITGGGIY
+1182 TPVISGGGIY

-1216 NRGDSGAGVNMPDG
+1216 NRGDTGAAVNMPDG

-1276 GTAITVPLNA
+1276 GAAITVPLNA

-1299 TNGAD
+1299 TNGAG

-1343 AGAGANLVKQGVG
+1343 AGTTANLVKQGAG

-1370 VTVSAGRLGVPNDL
+1370 VTVGAGRLDVPSDL
-1384 GAGVLTVADGAA
+1384 GAGVISVADGAA
-1396 LSGEPQQVTAL
+1396 LSGEPQQVTTL
-1407 NLGTTAGAV
+1407 NLGTTAGVV
-1416 NTLHFDPTTAG
+1416 NTLHFDPTTPV

-1438 RTVLNLTS
+1438 RTVLNLTA
-1446 APASAGLYAAIQYG
+1446 APAGTGLYAAIQYG
-1460 TRSGAGTFEVA
+1460 SRSGGGTFEVA
-1471 DAATFRQAP
+1471 DVATFRTAP

-1487 AINVDIAAGLNLNW
+1487 AINVDITAGLNLNW

-1510 LNAAKNWTNSAPAE
+1510 LNAAKNWTNSTPGE
-1524 DVFFNFDRVTFG
+1524 DVFFNLDRVTFA
-1536 EGGANPAVALAGK
+1536 EGGANPSVTLAGK

-1554 VAVTSETVNY
+1554 VAVTSETTNY

-1573 LTGVTGIAKTGAS
+1573 LTGVTGIEKTGAS

-1606 VAISNANSLG
+1606 VAIGNANSLG
-1616 SGAGGNSIALS
+1616 SGAAGNSIALS
-1627 NGGRLAYSG
+1627 NGGRLAYNG
-1636 TTAIDLGATRS
+1636 TTAIDLGAARH

-1653 GGTIAHTGTTAVTH
+1653 GGTIAHSGTTAVTY
-1667 AIPGNLSGS
+1667 AIPGNLSGG

-1691 SSTTYTLSGSNAG
+1691 SNTTYTLSGSNAG
-1704 YTGDISVDA
+1704 FSGDISVDA

-1719 TLTIPNQL
+1719 TLTIPNQA
-1727 AVPNARSITVNHPA
+1727 AVPNARSITVNYPA
-1741 ASVTAGN
+1741 ASVTTGN

-1768 TSALPTAALSLRTGL
+1768 TSALPTAVLSLRSGM

-1794 VTLSGNTIVQFNAA
+1794 VTVSGSTIVQFNAA
-1808 AGSVATYNGNFSET
+1808 AGGVTTYNGNFSET
-1822 TPGAFVE
+1822 SPGAFVE

-1843 TGTHVVNGTVNLPSA
+1843 TGTHVVNGRVDLPSA

-1866 GAVVLLN
+1866 GAVAVIN
-1873 SSGNNFRSGNAAF
+1873 STGNNFRSASAAF

-1897 ATNARVVIGQT
+1897 ATNGRLVIGQAT
-1908 GDQAATVDLNG
+1908 DQAATVDLNG

-1931 VTGNSLTKGISNTNA
+1931 ATGNTLTKGISNSNA
-1946 GQLSTFTVNQATT
+1946 GQLATFTVNQATT
-1959 PGTAFNGTISGRTAL
+1959 PATAFNGTIGGRTAL

-2001 LVASSAAAANGNSGP
+2001 LVASSAAAANGSSGP

-2028 VGSGAILSFTSNN
+2028 VGTGAILSFTSNN

-2047 GNANLPTTAINGGTL
+2047 GNPNLPTTAINGGTL

-2074 LNGGTLTQSASDSG
+2074 LNGGTLTQSATDTG

-2147 SADFGSAAGGL
+2147 SADFASAAGGL

-2203 ATLSGSGTTGSVT
+2203 AVLSGSGTTGSVT

-2235 DAASVFRFDV
+2235 DAATVFRFDV

-2257 ATTGTVSLNGDLA
+2257 ATTGTLSLNGDL
-2270 VTLTGGFVPDVLSK
+2270 VVELTGDFVPDVLSK

-2326 RESGLA
+2326 QESGLA

-2362 RRRAAAGRK
+2362 RRRTAAGRK

>member
-1 MKSAD
+1 
-6 FSLDFS
+6 
-12 FLPKPLPPVQ
+12 
-22 YMKRSALKR
+22 MKRSALKR

-56 LWWDNSGGTAN
+56 LWWDNVGGTAN

-100 SLTTAQTVNLNADR
+100 SLTAAQTVNLNADR
-114 SLLGL
+114 SLSGL
-119 IFTSGAAVNLQ
+119 IFTSAATVGLQ

-139 LGLDGILKSGTGA
+139 LGADGLVKSGTGA
-152 VTVGSATAGQNVS
+152 ITVGSATAGQNVS
-165 ILLGAN
+165 ILLAAD

-191 NAAGARVLTLGGTS
+191 NVAGARVLTLGGTS

-220 TVSVTKVGTAT
+220 TVSVTKSGTGT

-278 GVGIANNLVIGT
+278 GVTIGNSLVIGT
-290 AQAGAVGQGL
+290 AQGGAVGQGL

-311 NGTVTFN
+311 NGTVTIN

-326 LVGGGAVGSELV
+326 LVGGTATGNELV

-365 IGGTY
+365 IGGTFV
-370 LVTGTVL
+370 VTGTVL
-377 AGANNGIPVALAPA
+377 AGANNGIPVGLVPT

-404 FNQALAGVSLGN
+404 FNQTLAGVALGN
-416 GGLGSN
+416 SGAGSN
-422 FTGTVNLGAR
+422 FTGTVNLGTR
-432 TLSLN
+432 TLSLD
-437 GNVTTVSTATSVAA
+437 GNVTTVSTATSGAA

-457 VGGTIDFGGTSRSFT
+457 VGGTINFGGTSRSFT

-531 LSVPGLSFGA
+531 LSLPGLSFGA

-551 SVQDTINAG
+551 TVQDTINAG

-572 VPQVGGLIANGTYPL
+572 VPQAGGLIANGTYPL

-593 SPGLGAF
+593 SPGLGSF

-605 GHMTGSI
+605 GHMTGNV

-628 VVWTGGVD
+628 VMWTGGVD
-636 GKWDVNTTENWK
+636 GKWDINATENWK

-673 GGSTISVTG
+673 GGSTVSVTG

-694 TATPYA
+694 TATPYS

-726 TANSYSGATTVSA
+726 TANSYTGATTVSA

-756 TSGVSVASGALL
+756 TSGVNVASGATLR
-768 KLTRDDGNIAFS
+768 LTRDDGNIAFS

-801 RDVGLTGNNSGFN
+801 RDVALTGNNAGFN

-826 LGTYRTNAMT
+826 LGTYRTNAAMNPT
-836 AANLGSAGVIVE
+836 TLGAASVVVE

-857 GNTFNNNFTITGA
+857 NNTYNNNFTITGT
-870 GYAETAGGTPA
+870 GYSEAAGGTPA
-881 AGTGLAYGGIG
+881 AGAGLAYGGIG
-892 ALRIDNGST
+892 ALRLDNGAT
-901 LAGGIRISGNTKI
+901 LAGGVRISGNTKI

-927 STTNASDLL
+927 STTSTSDVL

-942 SGTTVVLTGDNS
+942 SGTTILLTGDNS

-968 GTAGTQR
+968 GTTGMQR

-989 GTVTLNGDS
+989 GTVTLNGDAS
-998 AAQAAIGFDRSNGY
+998 QAAIGFDRSNGY
-1012 TLAPGQTITA
+1012 TLAPGQTITGA
-1022 TGTTLTNTFVDL
+1022 GTFTNTFVDL
-1034 DSTGSGF
+1034 DSTGPGF
-1041 NDGGNAITLGA
+1041 NDGGNTITLGA
-1052 AGPAAGGSVRVG
+1052 AAPAAGGSVRVG
-1064 QSRANAVAA
+1064 QSRANALAA
-1073 ITGALTAERV
+1073 ITGSLTAERLL
-1083 TVASGQNNATL
+1083 VASGQNNATL
-1094 NIVPGATVRANY
+1094 NILPGATVRANY
-1106 LGISEA
+1106 LGISETA
-1112 GGMGGTVNQSGG
+1112 GMSGTVNQSGG

-1146 SGGQLTLSGAS
+1146 SGGQLTLTGAS
-1157 PALTPSTAGAGGVN
+1157 PALTPSTAGAGGAN

-1182 TQVITGGGIY
+1182 ISVIAGGGIY
-1192 LGIDGTGIFNQTG
+1192 LGIDGTGVFNQTG

-1276 GTAITVPLNA
+1276 GAAITVPLNA

-1315 TGTLSLTGGGSVN
+1315 TGTLSLTGGGAVN
-1328 LSTTTAQTVS
+1328 LSTATAQTVS
-1338 ANLAS
+1338 ANLSS
-1343 AGAGANLVKQGVG
+1343 AGTAANLVKQGAG
-1356 TTTLTGSLAGFTGN
+1356 TTTLTGSLAGYTGN
-1370 VTVSAGRLGVPNDL
+1370 VTVSAGRLDVPNDL
-1384 GAGVLTVADGAA
+1384 GAGAMTVADGAA
-1396 LSGEPQQVTAL
+1396 LSGEPQQVTTL

-1416 NTLHFDPTTAG
+1416 NTLHFDPTTPG

-1438 RTVLNLTS
+1438 RTVLNLTA

-1460 TRSGAGTFEVA
+1460 ARSGAGTFEVA
-1471 DAATFRQAP
+1471 DAATFRAAP
-1480 TVIDSGS
+1480 VVSDSGS
-1487 AINVDIAAGLNLNW
+1487 AINVEIAAGLNLNW
-1501 SGVESGVWN
+1501 SGAVSGAWN
-1510 LNAAKNWTNSAPAE
+1510 LNSTKNWANSTPGE
-1524 DVFFNFDRVTFG
+1524 DVFFNFDRVTFA

-1554 VAVTSETVNY
+1554 VAVTSETTNY

-1573 LTGVTGIAKTGAS
+1573 LTGVTGIAKSGAS
-1586 TLTLVGPNV
+1586 VLTLAGPNV

-1616 SGAGGNSIALS
+1616 SGAAGNNVALS

-1636 TTAIDLGATRS
+1636 TTAIDLGAGRN

-1653 GGTIAHTGTTAVTH
+1653 GGTIAHTGTTAVTY
-1667 AIPGNLSGS
+1667 AIPGNLTGS
-1676 GALRFSTTGTAAAAN
+1676 GALRFSTTGTAGAAN
-1691 SSTTYTLSGSNAG
+1691 TNTTYTLSGSNAG
-1704 YTGDISVDA
+1704 YSGDISVDG

-1719 TLTIPNQL
+1719 TLTIPNQV
-1727 AVPNARSITVNHPA
+1727 AVPNAASITVNYPA
-1741 ASVTAGN
+1741 ASVTSGN

-1753 LGGGVTLPAATTLNF
+1753 LGGGVTLPAVTTLNF
-1768 TSALPTAALSLRTGL
+1768 TSALPTAALSLRTGM
-1783 NTSGAVAINGP
+1783 NTSGGVAINGP
-1794 VTLSGNTIVQFNAA
+1794 VTVSGSAIVQFNAA
-1808 AGSVATYNGNFSET
+1808 AGGVTTYNGNILEA

-1829 SGLSPFS
+1829 SGLLPFS

-1858 GSTLAVTD
+1858 GSTLSLTD
-1866 GAVVLLN
+1866 GAVVVMN
-1873 SSGNNFRSGNAAF
+1873 STGNNYRSTNAAF
-1886 GTIRLGAHDAL
+1886 GTIRLGANDAL
-1897 ATNARVVIGQT
+1897 ATNGRLVIGQT

-1931 VTGNSLTKGISNTNA
+1931 VTGNTLTKGISNTNA
-1946 GQLSTFTVNQATT
+1946 GQLSTLTVNQATT

-1974 VKEGAGTLTLAA
+1974 VKDGAGTLTVAA

-2001 LVASSAAAANGNSGP
+2001 LVASSAAAANGSTGP
-2016 LGVANAAGRRIT
+2016 LGVANAAGRRVT
-2028 VGSGAILSFTSNN
+2028 VGSGAMLSFTSNN
-2041 IYGNGS
+2041 IYGNGV
-2047 GNANLPTTAINGGTL
+2047 GNPNLPTTAVNGGTL

-2067 NVLGNLE
+2067 NVLGNVE
-2074 LNGGTLTQSASDSG
+2074 LNGATLTQSSSDSG

-2133 SGADLTVSTPLLNQ
+2133 AGADLTVSTPLLNQ
-2147 SADFGSAAGGL
+2147 SADFSSAAGGL
-2158 TKEGAGTLRL
+2158 TKEGAGTMRL

-2191 SAAFSAMTVNLG
+2191 SAAFSATTVNLG
-2203 ATLSGSGTTGSVT
+2203 AVLSGSGTVGSVT

-2230 GSFSS
+2230 GAFSS
-2235 DAASVFRFDV
+2235 DAATVFRFDV
-2245 GGLTPATGLSQL
+2245 GGMTPATGLSQL
-2257 ATTGTVSLNGDLA
+2257 ATTGAVSLNGNLE
-2270 VTLTGGFVPDVLSK
+2270 VTLTGGFVPEVLSK
-2284 VLLWENDGSLDSV
+2284 VLLWDNDGSLDSV
-2297 VGVFTGLPEGS
+2297 VGVFTGLPEGT

-2326 RESGLA
+2326 QESGLA

-2362 RRRAAAGRK
+2362 RRRAVAGRK

>member
-1 MKSAD
+1 
-6 FSLDFS
+6 
-12 FLPKPLPPVQ
+12 
-22 YMKRSALKR
+22 MKRSALKR

-56 LWWDNSGGTAN
+56 LWWDNVGGTAN

-100 SLTTAQTVNLNADR
+100 SLTAAQTVNLNADR
-114 SLLGL
+114 SLSGL
-119 IFTSGAAVNLQ
+119 IFTSAATVGLQ

-139 LGLDGILKSGTGA
+139 LGADGLVKSGTGA
-152 VTVGSATAGQNVS
+152 ITVGSATAGQNVS
-165 ILLGAN
+165 ILLAAD

-191 NAAGARVLTLGGTS
+191 NVAGARVLTLGGTS

-220 TVSVTKVGTAT
+220 TVSVTKSGTGT

-278 GVGIANNLVIGT
+278 GVTIGNSLVIGT
-290 AQAGAVGQGL
+290 AQGGAVGQGL

-311 NGTVTFN
+311 NGTVTIN

-326 LVGGGAVGSELV
+326 LVGGTATGNELV

-365 IGGTY
+365 IGGTFV
-370 LVTGTVL
+370 VTGTVL
-377 AGANNGIPVALAPA
+377 AGANNGIPVGLVPT

-404 FNQALAGVSLGN
+404 FNQTLAGVALGN
-416 GGLGSN
+416 SGAGSN
-422 FTGTVNLGAR
+422 FTGTVNLGTR
-432 TLSLN
+432 TLSLD
-437 GNVTTVSTATSVAA
+437 GNVTTVSTATSGAA

-457 VGGTIDFGGTSRSFT
+457 VGGTINFGGTSRSFT

-516 NAGTLAASSI
+516 NAGTVAASSI

-531 LSVPGLSFGA
+531 LSLQGLSFGA

-551 SVQDTINAG
+551 TVQDTINAG

-572 VPQVGGLIANGTYPL
+572 VPQAGGLIANGTYPL

-593 SPGLGAF
+593 SPGLGSF

-605 GHMTGSI
+605 GHMTGNV

-636 GKWDVNTTENWK
+636 GKWDINATENWK

-673 GGSTISVTG
+673 GGSTVSVTG

-694 TATPYA
+694 TATPYS

-726 TANSYSGATTVSA
+726 TANSYTGATTVSA

-756 TSGVSVASGALL
+756 TSGVSVASGATLR
-768 KLTRDDGNIAFS
+768 LTRDDGNIAFS

-801 RDVGLTGNNSGFN
+801 RDVALTGNNAGFN

-826 LGTYRTNAMT
+826 LGTYRTNAAMNPT
-836 AANLGSAGVIVE
+836 TLGAASVVVE

-857 GNTFNNNFTITGA
+857 NNTYNNNFTITGT
-870 GYAETAGGTPA
+870 GYSEAAGGTPA
-881 AGTGLAYGGIG
+881 AGAGLAYGGIG
-892 ALRIDNGST
+892 ALRLDNGAT
-901 LAGGIRISGNTKI
+901 LAGGVRISGNTKI

-927 STTNASDLL
+927 STTSTSDVL

-942 SGTTVVLTGDNS
+942 SGTTILLTGDNS

-968 GTAGTQR
+968 GTTGMQR

-989 GTVTLNGDS
+989 GTVTLNGDAS
-998 AAQAAIGFDRSNGY
+998 QAAIGFDRSNGY
-1012 TLAPGQTITA
+1012 TLAAGQTITGA
-1022 TGTTLTNTFVDL
+1022 GTFTNTFVDL
-1034 DSTGSGF
+1034 DSTGPGF
-1041 NDGGNAITLGA
+1041 NDGGNTITLGA
-1052 AGPAAGGSVRVG
+1052 AAPAAGGSVRVG
-1064 QSRANAVAA
+1064 QSRANALAA
-1073 ITGALTAERV
+1073 ITGSLTAERLL
-1083 TVASGQNNATL
+1083 VASGQNNATL
-1094 NIVPGATVRANY
+1094 NILPGATVRANY
-1106 LGISEA
+1106 LGISETA
-1112 GGMGGTVNQSGG
+1112 GMSGTVNQSGG

-1146 SGGQLTLSGAS
+1146 SGGQLTLTGAS
-1157 PALTPSTAGAGGVN
+1157 PALTPSTAGAGGAN

-1182 TQVITGGGIY
+1182 ISVIAGGGIY
-1192 LGIDGTGIFNQTG
+1192 LGIDGTGVFNQTG

-1262 GTVRVDNTGSGTGT
+1262 GAVRVDNTGTGTGT
-1276 GTAITVPLNA
+1276 GAAITVPLNA

-1315 TGTLSLTGGGSVN
+1315 TGTLSLTGGGAVN
-1328 LSTTTAQTVS
+1328 LSTATAQTVS
-1338 ANLAS
+1338 ANLSS
-1343 AGAGANLVKQGVG
+1343 AGTAANLVKQGAG
-1356 TTTLTGSLAGFTGN
+1356 TTTLTGSLAGYTGN
-1370 VTVSAGRLGVPNDL
+1370 VTVSAGRLDVPNDL
-1384 GAGVLTVADGAA
+1384 GAGAMTVADGAA
-1396 LSGEPQQVTAL
+1396 LSGEPQQVTTL

-1416 NTLHFDPTTAG
+1416 NTLHFDPTTPG

-1438 RTVLNLTS
+1438 RTVLNLTA

-1460 TRSGAGTFEVA
+1460 ARSGAGTFEVA
-1471 DAATFRQAP
+1471 DAATFRAAP
-1480 TVIDSGS
+1480 VVSDSGS
-1487 AINVDIAAGLNLNW
+1487 AINVEIAAGLNLNW
-1501 SGVESGVWN
+1501 SGAVSGAWN
-1510 LNAAKNWTNSAPAE
+1510 LNSTKNWANSTPGE
-1524 DVFFNFDRVTFG
+1524 DVFFNFDRVTFA

-1554 VAVTSETVNY
+1554 VAVTSETTNY

-1586 TLTLVGPNV
+1586 VLTLVGPNV

-1616 SGAGGNSIALS
+1616 SGAAGNNVALS

-1636 TTAIDLGATRS
+1636 TTAIDLGAGRN

-1653 GGTIAHTGTTAVTH
+1653 GGTIAHTGTTAVTY
-1667 AIPGNLSGS
+1667 AIPGNLTGS
-1676 GALRFSTTGTAAAAN
+1676 GALRFSTTGTAGAAN
-1691 SSTTYTLSGSNAG
+1691 TNTTYTLSGSNAG
-1704 YTGDISVDA
+1704 YSGDISVDG

-1719 TLTIPNQL
+1719 TLTIPNQV
-1727 AVPNARSITVNHPA
+1727 AVPNAASITVNYPA
-1741 ASVTAGN
+1741 ASVTSGN

-1753 LGGGVTLPAATTLNF
+1753 LGGGVTLPAVTTLNF
-1768 TSALPTAALSLRTGL
+1768 TSALPTAALSLRTGM
-1783 NTSGAVAINGP
+1783 NTSGGVAINGP
-1794 VTLSGNTIVQFNAA
+1794 VTVSGSAIVQFNAA
-1808 AGSVATYNGNFSET
+1808 AGGVTTYNGNILEA

-1829 SGLSPFS
+1829 SGLLPFS

-1858 GSTLAVTD
+1858 GSTLSLTD
-1866 GAVVLLN
+1866 GAVVVMN
-1873 SSGNNFRSGNAAF
+1873 STGNNYRSTNAAF
-1886 GTIRLGAHDAL
+1886 GTIRLGANDAL
-1897 ATNARVVIGQT
+1897 ATNGRLVIGQT

-1931 VTGNSLTKGISNTNA
+1931 VTGNTLTKGISNTNA
-1946 GQLSTFTVNQATT
+1946 GQLSTLTVNQATT

-1974 VKEGAGTLTLAA
+1974 VKDGAGTLTVAA

-2001 LVASSAAAANGNSGP
+2001 LVASSAAAANGSTGP
-2016 LGVANAAGRRIT
+2016 LGVANAAGRRVT
-2028 VGSGAILSFTSNN
+2028 VGSGAMLSFTSNN
-2041 IYGNGS
+2041 IYGNGV
-2047 GNANLPTTAINGGTL
+2047 GNPNLPTTAVNGGTL

-2067 NVLGNLE
+2067 NVLGNVE
-2074 LNGGTLTQSASDSG
+2074 LNGATLTQSSSDSG

-2133 SGADLTVSTPLLNQ
+2133 AGADLTVSTPLLNQ
-2147 SADFGSAAGGL
+2147 SADFSSAAGGL
-2158 TKEGAGTLRL
+2158 TKEGAGTMRL

-2191 SAAFSAMTVNLG
+2191 SAAFSATTVNLG
-2203 ATLSGSGTTGSVT
+2203 AVLSGSGTVGSVT

-2230 GSFSS
+2230 GAFSS
-2235 DAASVFRFDV
+2235 DAATVFRFDV
-2245 GGLTPATGLSQL
+2245 GGMTPATGLSQL
-2257 ATTGTVSLNGDLA
+2257 ATTGAVSLNGNLE
-2270 VTLTGGFVPDVLSK
+2270 VTLTGGFVPEVLSK
-2284 VLLWENDGSLDSV
+2284 VLLWDNDGSLDSV
-2297 VGVFTGLPEGS
+2297 VGVFTGLPEGT

-2326 RESGLA
+2326 QESGLA

-2362 RRRAAAGRK
+2362 RRRAVAGRK